1 VGGVAAQF
9 FTNTGAV
16 LTGGKLFTYAA
27 GTTTPATTFTS
38 SQGTIAWTNPIVLD
52 AAGRVPSGGEIWLTD
67 GTLYKFLLKDSSDVL
82 IATYDNISGINSN
95 FISFTNSQEIFTAT
109 ANQTVFNLAVDYQ
122 PGTNSLSVFVDGVN
136 QYGPGAQYAYT
147 ETDSNTVTFV
157 SGLHVGAS
165 VKFTTTQ
172 QQGAGAVDASQV
184 SYTPPYTGSDTTN
197 VEAKLAQIVN
207 ILDFIDTGEHAAI
220 INGTSTYDISNG
232 VRYAIDSLGPNGGVV
247 YFPDG
252 GKAVI
257 GSTVYIPPHGYGVTL
272 EGNRFT
278 VAGGGY
284 GTHSIFETGMPG
296 NSVGG
301 SSSWTAPNESVL
313 NEGLCIYNFNFIECG
328 TAIKAFNAIW
338 RSEFTGNW
346 GYTNCSTLIHAKR
359 CFYSKTLNNT
369 AVLGKAG
376 RLATDPNYWF
386 EEVVNVQTIEGNSA
400 SGVYGGS
407 SKSGIGYLFTG
418 GMAGLQFANNSAE
431 GCIKGISVTSEI
443 AGATIAGCYFELNTV
458 GIDLG
463 SAGKALGIYGCF
475 FFSNVITA
483 IYSGGGWTR
492 GVLES
497 DNSID
502 PVCLVDLAATTNLLT
517 VNLPG
522 TNVTIASSAASY
534 SILPP
539 NWSVGA
545 GATVNRPFSIYDPA
559 VGYGAQRA
567 LMSSQT
573 NAYGLVP
580 FNFVGDIG
588 QATNSSP
595 FATVTVATPTVTVD
609 TLITYRVNTISQ
621 FYAIIDDGATGYKI
635 SGSTRFGN
643 TVFRQDA
650 TAITVVA
657 SNQGGNLR
665 LVFGGFTTP
674 VVIDIRVWVG

>member
-1 VGGVAAQF
+1 MSYGILPNGKQQFIDSNGNPLAGGKVYYYIPSTTTFKNTYQDDAGSSLNTNPVVLDASGQCIAYGTGSYRQQVFDVNGNLIWDQQVDTPMTSSNQTYDIQEQTFLATAGQTQFNLTTMYYAPGTNNLTVFVNGLKQIVNTNYIENSSTQITFTTGLNVGAIVD
-9 FTNTGAV
+9 FTTAVINTSASTFSSALVTYNEGNTGAV
-16 LTGGKLFTYAA
+16 
-27 GTTTPATTFTS
+27 TTTV
-38 SQGTIAWTNPIVLD
+38 Q
-52 AAGRVPSGGEIWLTD
+52 
-67 GTLYKFLLKDSSDVL
+67 
-82 IATYDNISGINSN
+82 
-95 FISFTNSQEIFTAT
+95 
-109 ANQTVFNLAVDYQ
+109 
-122 PGTNSLSVFVDGVN
+122 
-136 QYGPGAQYAYT
+136 
-147 ETDSNTVTFV
+147 
-157 SGLHVGAS
+157 
-165 VKFTTTQ
+165 
-172 QQGAGAVDASQV
+172 
-184 SYTPPYTGSDTTN
+184 
-197 VEAKLAQIVN
+197 AKLRQVVN
-207 ILDFIDTGEHAAI
+207 ILDFIPVAEHAAI

-252 GKAVI
+252 GSAVI

-278 VAGGGY
+278 VVGGGY
-284 GTHSIFETGMPG
+284 GTYSIFETGMPG
-296 NSVGG
+296 NSYGG
-301 SSSWTAPNESVL
+301 SSNWSAPNESVL
-313 NEGLCIYNFNFIECG
+313 NQGLCIYNFNFTECG

-369 AVLGKAG
+369 AVLGNAS
-376 RLATDPNYWF
+376 RAATDPNYWF
-386 EEVVNVQTIEGNSA
+386 EEAVNVQTIEGNSA
-400 SGVYGGS
+400 SGIYGGS
-407 SKSGIGYLFTG
+407 NKSGIGYLFTG
-418 GMAGLQFANNSAE
+418 GISGLQFANNSAE
-431 GCIKGISVTSEI
+431 GCIKGISVTGEI
-443 AGATIAGCYFELNTV
+443 TGATITGCYFELDTV

-475 FFSNVITA
+475 FYSNVTTA
-483 IYSGGGWTR
+483 ISSAGGWTT
-492 GVLES
+492 GLLEA

-502 PVCLVDLAATTNLLT
+502 PACLVDLVASTNLLT

-522 TNVTIASSAASY
+522 TNVTIASSASSY

-539 NWSVGA
+539 NWSVGP

-567 LMSSQT
+567 LLSSQT

-595 FATVTVATPTVTVD
+595 FATVTVAAPTVTVN
-609 TLITYRVNTISQ
+609 TLIVYRINTISQ
-621 FYAIIDDGATGYKI
+621 FYAIIADGATTFNI
-635 SGSTRFGN
+635 AGSTRFGN
-643 TVFRQDA
+643 TVFRLDS

-657 SNQGGNLR
+657 SNNGGNLR

-674 VVIDIRVWVG
+674 VVTDIRVWVG